1 MATSFPEDLDNF
13 SNPAATDSMSGHAAQ
28 HANANDAIE
37 ALQAKIGVDGSADEN
52 SIDYKIAALEQGLE
66 NATGDFIPESL
77 LGNANGVASL
87 NSAGKV
93 PVDQIPSLG
102 LAGNNDATIYGIEN
116 KTTIDTFSKNLYSTI
131 RYVLQV
137 QKNSDIVSSSI
148 DVVNDGTNLHVNEIE
163 ISSNTDNDL
172 VNYELEENA
181 GIISLSVTPISGSVS
196 VRYYRTALKI

>member
-13 SNPAATDSMSGHAAQ
+13 SNPAATDSLSGHAAQ

-37 ALQAKIGVDGSADEN
+37 ALQAKIGIDGSADQD
-52 SIDYKIAALEQGLE
+52 SIDYRLATVEQGLE
-66 NATGDFIPESL
+66 NATGDFIPQSDV
-77 LGNANGVASL
+77 GNPDGVASL
-87 NSAGKV
+87 NAAGKV
-93 PVDQIPSLG
+93 PVAQIPALG

-116 KTTIDTFSKNLYSTI
+116 KTTIDTFSKTLYSTI
-131 RYVLQV
+131 RYVLQI

-148 DVVNDGTNLHVNEIE
+148 DIVNDGTNLHVNEVE
-163 ISSNTDNDL
+163 ISSNTENDL
-172 VNYELEENA
+172 VSYQLEENT

>member
-116 KTTIDTFSKNLYSTI
+116 KTTIDTFSKTLYSTI

-137 QKNSDIVSSSI
+137 QNNSYIVSSSI
-148 DVVNDGTNLHVNEIE
+148 DIVNDGTNLHVNEIE